1 MPLPFG
7 LKLKRTRRY
16 TVSSKSCLVTRIQQ
30 LNGEFV
36 EFTLS
41 VESTGQECLEAVA
54 QRLELREITYFSLWY
69 FNKQNQQRWIDLE
82 KPLKKQLDKYGLEP
96 TVYFGVVFYIPSVT
110 QLQQEITRY
119 QYYLQ
124 LKKDVLDGRISCSLE
139 QAIRLASLAVQA
151 DFGDFNRYDS
161 QEFLQKFVLFPID
174 WIQDERVLEEATQ
187 KVALLYQ
194 SFRGLSAPEAEMLYM
209 QEVEKMEGYGQESFQ
224 AKDSTGTDVTLGSCL
239 DGIFVKNK
247 NGRLLFLHRWN
258 EINNMS
264 HNRSFF
270 ALELANRE
278 ESVQFQTEDMET
290 SKYVCR
296 MCLARLKFYKI
307 NKSSLEECDP
317 LPSEGSQK
325 SLLTL
330 SFPRFPMLSRP
341 SLPSNKGQTQP
352 AVVNPV
358 RRRSSTRISLPKPQ
372 AYMMPPPQMHYNGH
386 FTEPY
391 TSSQDNLYMNSQNGY
406 YYHSQ
411 TSLDCPP
418 MEYSSGGRLRNGSV
432 YSAHSTSS
440 LTNPQHYL
448 QPSPMSSN
456 PSITSDITRP
466 DYVPSHRH
474 SALIPPSYRATPDY
488 ETVMRQKNRGAGGGM
503 VLSQEHRQSH
513 SMRNLN
519 IGNSYAYSRPDPL
532 VYSQPEIRGEHG
544 GAAQHHH
551 YPFHLG
557 SSFHSPS
564 PYPYPTERRPVVGAV
579 SVPELTNVQLQQAQE
594 YPAPNIM
601 RTQVYRPPPPYPYAH
616 PRPANSTPDLSRHL
630 YVSSSNPDLIITRR
644 VHHSVQTFQEDSL
657 PVAHSLQEVSEPLFS
672 GPPHRHPHYAQK
684 RNSIEIA
691 GLAHSLEGMRVKER
705 TVSSSAAETATP
717 PPVLRGGRSQGSQ
730 LNVFLERTKAEDRGD
745 IKEDVQYGH
754 KKSLSDATMLVH
766 SSGEEEEFEDD
777 SGRHTPLSQ
786 DAMAAIVPEQA
797 SQQHH
802 SLSSLSSLPPQ
813 QQTPIEPPPAY
824 PIGSSLDPSIT
835 GSLTYKVHPLI
846 QEGEPLYLLSDFR
859 QPRIMPSVSEGD
871 LSGQGK
877 QRTKTDCKKRPV
889 SDVPPGKKTVEGLPP
904 PGMKKGARS
913 EVKKMGPL
921 KVAKLNG
928 LSVSRQ
934 PMHDEIKDEPERA
947 SNDERCKVL
956 EQHMD
961 RGELL
966 KEYEK
971 IPKRPGGE
979 YTIAQLPESGDKNRF
994 QDVLPY
1000 DSNRVELV
1008 PTKENNTGYINASH
1022 IRITVAGQEWSYIA
1036 TQGPMSNTCQDFWQM
1051 VWEQGVS
1058 IIAMVTAEE
1067 ESGREKSF
1075 RYWPRLGSR
1084 HNTVTYGRFKITT
1097 RFRTESGCY
1106 ATTGLKIK
1114 HLLTGQERTVWHLQY
1129 TDWPD
1134 HGCPEDFKGFLTY
1147 LEEIQSVRRHTNSIS
1162 DPKNTNL
1169 PVLVHCSAGVGR
1181 TGVVIL
1187 SEIMIA
1193 CLEHNE
1199 PLNVPEV
1206 LLKLRTQRM
1215 MMVQTLSQYN
1225 FIYKVLIQYLR
1236 NSRLI

>member
-16 TVSSKSCLVTRIQQ
+16 TVSSKSCLVTRIQL

-54 QRLELREITYFSLWY
+54 QRLELREITFFSLWY
-69 FNKQNQQRWIDLE
+69 FNKQNQQRWIDLD
-82 KPLKKQLDKYGLEP
+82 KALKKQLDKYGLEP
-96 TVYFGVVFYIPSVT
+96 TVYFGVVFYVPTVT

-124 LKKDVLDGRISCSLE
+124 VKKDILEGRISCSLD

-151 DFGDFNRYDS
+151 DFGDFNQYDS
-161 QEFLQKFVLFPID
+161 QDFLQKFALFPID
-174 WIQDERVLEEATQ
+174 WIQDDRVLEDATQ
-187 KVALLYQ
+187 KVALFYQ
-194 SFRGLSAPEAEMLYM
+194 SFRGLPAPDAEMLYM
-209 QEVEKMEGYGQESFQ
+209 QEVEKMEGYGQESYP
-224 AKDSTGTDVTLGSCL
+224 AKDNTGTDVTLGSCL
-239 DGIFVKNK
+239 DGIFVKYK
-247 NGRLLFLHRWN
+247 SARPPLLYRWH

-307 NKSSLEECDP
+307 NKSSL
-317 LPSEGSQK
+317 
-325 SLLTL
+325 
-330 SFPRFPMLSRP
+330 
-341 SLPSNKGQTQP
+341 QTQP
-352 AVVNPV
+352 TAVNTV
-358 RRRSSTRISLPKPQ
+358 RRRSSTRISLSKPQ
-372 AYMMPPPQMHYNGH
+372 AFMMPPPQMHYNGH

-391 TSSQDNLYMNSQNGY
+391 SSSQDNLYLNAQNGF

-411 TSLDCPP
+411 TSLDRSPL
-418 MEYSSGGRLRNGSV
+418 EYGSGGRLRNGSV

-503 VLSQEHRQSH
+503 LLSQEHRQSH

-544 GAAQHHH
+544 EMSQQHHH
-551 YPFHLG
+551 PFHLG

-564 PYPYPTERRPVVGAV
+564 PYPYPPERRPVVGAV

-601 RTQVYRPPPPYPYAH
+601 RTQVYRPPPPYPYPY

-657 PVAHSLQEVSEPLFS
+657 PVAHSLQEVSEPLYS
-672 GPPHRHPHYAQK
+672 GPPHRQPYHGHK

-691 GLAHSLEGMRVKER
+691 GLAQSLEGVRFKER
-705 TVSSSAAETATP
+705 TLSSSAAETNTP
-717 PPVLRGGRSQGSQ
+717 PPPAPHGGRSQGSQ
-730 LNVFLERTKAEDRGD
+730 LNVFLEHSNTEERGD
-745 IKEDVQYGH
+745 VKPEVRYGH

-766 SSGEEEEFEDD
+766 SSGEEEFEDD
-777 SGRHTPLSQ
+777 GGRHTPLSEE
-786 DAMAAIVPEQA
+786 AIAAIVSEH
-797 SQQHH
+797 QQPQPHH
-802 SLSSLSSLPPQ
+802 SLPPQ

-824 PIGSSLDPSIT
+824 PIGSALDPSVT
-835 GSLTYKVHPLI
+835 SSMTYKVHPRI
-846 QEGEPLYLLSDFR
+846 QESEPIYLLPDLR
-859 QPRIMPSVSEGD
+859 QPRIMPSVSEGN
-871 LSGQGK
+871 LSEQAK
-877 QRTKTDCKKRPV
+877 IKPKKELKKRPV
-889 SDVPPGKKTVEGLPP
+889 SDVPSGKSAVEGLPP
-904 PGMKKGARS
+904 PGMKKGLRS
-913 EVKKMGPL
+913 EVRNMGPL
-921 KVAKLNG
+921 KMAHLNG

-934 PMHDEIKDEPERA
+934 PVYEEAKDEPEQA
-947 SNDERCKVL
+947 SNDERCKLL

-966 KEYEK
+966 REFEN
-971 IPKRPGGE
+971 IPKRRPGGE
-979 YTIAQLPESGDKNRF
+979 WTIALLPENSDKNRF

-1000 DSNRVELV
+1000 DDTRVELV

-1022 IRITVAGQEWSYIA
+1022 VRVTVGGQDWNYIA
-1036 TQGPMSNTCQDFWQM
+1036 AQGPLSNTCPDFWQM
-1051 VWEQGVS
+1051 VWEQGIS

-1075 RYWPRLGSR
+1075 RYWPRIGSR
-1084 HNTVTYGRFKITT
+1084 HTTLTFGRLKITT

-1162 DPKNTNL
+1162 DPKQNIP

-1181 TGVVIL
+1181 SGVVIL

-1199 PLNVPEV
+1199 TLDVPKV
-1206 LLKLRTQRM
+1206 LMALRAQRM
-1215 MMVQTLSQYN
+1215 LMVQTLSQYT

>member
-1 MPLPFG
+1 
-7 LKLKRTRRY
+7 
-16 TVSSKSCLVTRIQQ
+16 
-30 LNGEFV
+30 
-36 EFTLS
+36 
-41 VESTGQECLEAVA
+41 
-54 QRLELREITYFSLWY
+54 
-69 FNKQNQQRWIDLE
+69 
-82 KPLKKQLDKYGLEP
+82 
-96 TVYFGVVFYIPSVT
+96 
-110 QLQQEITRY
+110 
-119 QYYLQ
+119 
-124 LKKDVLDGRISCSLE
+124 
-139 QAIRLASLAVQA
+139 
-151 DFGDFNRYDS
+151 
-161 QEFLQKFVLFPID
+161 
-174 WIQDERVLEEATQ
+174 
-187 KVALLYQ
+187 
-194 SFRGLSAPEAEMLYM
+194 
-209 QEVEKMEGYGQESFQ
+209 
-224 AKDSTGTDVTLGSCL
+224 
-239 DGIFVKNK
+239 
-247 NGRLLFLHRWN
+247 
-258 EINNMS
+258 
-264 HNRSFF
+264 
-270 ALELANRE
+270 
-278 ESVQFQTEDMET
+278 
-290 SKYVCR
+290 
-296 MCLARLKFYKI
+296 
-307 NKSSLEECDP
+307 
-317 LPSEGSQK
+317 
-325 SLLTL
+325 
-330 SFPRFPMLSRP
+330 
-341 SLPSNKGQTQP
+341 
-352 AVVNPV
+352 
-358 RRRSSTRISLPKPQ
+358 
-372 AYMMPPPQMHYNGH
+372 
-386 FTEPY
+386 
-391 TSSQDNLYMNSQNGY
+391 MNSQNGY

-411 TSLDCPP
+411 TSLDCSPL
-418 MEYSSGGRLRNGSV
+418 EYSSGGRLRNGSV

-488 ETVMRQKNRGAGGGM
+488 ETVMRQKSRGVGGGM

-532 VYSQPEIRGEHG
+532 VYSQPEIRGEPS
-544 GAAQHHH
+544 QHHH

-564 PYPYPTERRPVVGAV
+564 PYPYPAERRPVVGAV

-594 YPAPNIM
+594 YPAANIM

-657 PVAHSLQEVSEPLFS
+657 PVAHSLQEVSEPLIS
-672 GPPHRHPHYAQK
+672 GPPHRQPYHAQK

-691 GLAHSLEGMRVKER
+691 GLTHSFEGMRVKER
-705 TVSSSAAETATP
+705 TVSSSAVETATP
-717 PPVLRGGRSQGSQ
+717 PPVLHGGRSQGSQ
-730 LNVFLERTKAEDRGD
+730 LNVFFDHADTEERANV
-745 IKEDVQYGH
+745 KESAHYGH

-766 SSGEEEEFEDD
+766 SSGEEEEFEDE

-786 DAMAAIVPEQA
+786 EAISAIVSEQPP
-797 SQQHH
+797 QQHH
-802 SLSSLSSLPPQ
+802 SLTQLPSFTTQ

-824 PIGSSLDPSIT
+824 PIGSTLDPSIAS
-835 GSLTYKVHPLI
+835 SLAYKVHPFI
-846 QEGEPLYLLSDFR
+846 QEDEPRPLLSDLR

-871 LSGQGK
+871 LSDQPK
-877 QRTKTDCKKRPV
+877 QKSKKDFKKRPV

-904 PGMKKGARS
+904 PGMKKGAKS

-921 KVAKLNG
+921 KVAHLNG

-934 PMHDEIKDEPERA
+934 PMHDEVMDDPEHA

-966 KEYEK
+966 KEYES
-971 IPKRPGGE
+971 IPKRRPGGE
-979 YTIAQLPESGDKNRF
+979 CSIAQLPDNSDKNRF

-1000 DSNRVELV
+1000 DDTRVELV

-1022 IRITVAGQEWSYIA
+1022 IRVTVGGQEWSYIA
-1036 TQGPMSNTCQDFWQM
+1036 TQGPLSNTCQDFWQM

-1114 HLLTGQERTVWHLQY
+1114 LLTTGQERTLWHLQY

-1147 LEEIQSVRRHTNSIS
+1147 LEEVQSVRRHTNSIS
-1162 DPKNTNL
+1162 DPKNTTQ

-1199 PLNVPEV
+1199 TLDVPKV
-1206 LLKLRTQRM
+1206 LMALRAQRM
-1215 MMVQTLSQYN
+1215 MMVQMLSQYT

>member
-16 TVSSKSCLVTRIQQ
+16 TVSSKSCLVTRIQL

-69 FNKQNQQRWIDLE
+69 INKQNQQRWIDLE

-96 TVYFGVVFYIPSVT
+96 TVYFGVLFYIPSVT

-124 LKKDVLDGRISCSLE
+124 LKKDVLEGRISCSLE

-151 DFGDFNRYDS
+151 DFGDFSRYDS

-209 QEVEKMEGYGQESFQ
+209 QEVEKIEGYGQESYQ

-239 DGIFVKNK
+239 DGIFVKHK
-247 NGRLLFLHRWN
+247 NGRPLLLFRWN

-270 ALELANRE
+270 ALELVNRE

-307 NKSSLEECDP
+307 NKSS
-317 LPSEGSQK
+317 
-325 SLLTL
+325 
-330 SFPRFPMLSRP
+330 F
-341 SLPSNKGQTQP
+341 QTQP
-352 AVVNPV
+352 TVVNPV

-411 TSLDCPP
+411 TSLDCSPL
-418 MEYSSGGRLRNGSV
+418 EYSSGGRLRNGSV

-466 DYVPSHRH
+466 DYIPSHRH

-488 ETVMRQKNRGAGGGM
+488 ETVMHQKNLIAGGGM

-544 GAAQHHH
+544 RAAQHHH
-551 YPFHLG
+551 YPFHMG

-594 YPAPNIM
+594 YQAPNIM

-630 YVSSSNPDLIITRR
+630 YVSSSNPDLVIMRR

-672 GPPHRHPHYAQK
+672 GPSHRHLYNAQK

-691 GLAHSLEGMRVKER
+691 GLTHSLEGMRVKER

-717 PPVLRGGRSQGSQ
+717 PPVLQGGRSQGSH
-730 LNVFLERTKAEDRGD
+730 LNVFLEHTKREDKEN
-745 IKEDVQYGH
+745 IEDVQYGH

-766 SSGEEEEFEDD
+766 SSGEDEEFEDD

-786 DAMAAIVPEQA
+786 DVTAAIVPEQA
-797 SQQHH
+797 PQHH
-802 SLSSLSSLPPQ
+802 SLTSLSSLTPQ

-835 GSLTYKVHPLI
+835 SSLTYKVHRLI
-846 QEGEPLYLLSDFR
+846 HESEPLYLLPGLR
-859 QPRIMPSVSEGD
+859 QSRIMPFMSEGD

-877 QRTKTDCKKRPV
+877 HRPKADFKKRPV
-889 SDVPPGKKTVEGLPP
+889 SDVPPGKKAVEGLPP

-913 EVKKMGPL
+913 EVRKMGPQR
-921 KVAKLNG
+921 VARLNG
-928 LSVSRQ
+928 LTLLRQ
-934 PMHDEIKDEPERA
+934 PVQDEVKDEPEQA
-947 SNDERCKVL
+947 SNDERCKAL

-971 IPKRPGGE
+971 IQKRPGGE
-979 YTIAQLPESGDKNRF
+979 YTIAQLPESSDKNRF

-1000 DSNRVELV
+1000 DKNRVELV

-1022 IRITVAGQEWSYIA
+1022 IRLTAGGQEWNYIA

-1199 PLNVPEV
+1199 PLDVPEV
-1206 LLKLRTQRM
+1206 LMNLRDQRM
-1215 MMVQTLSQYN
+1215 LMVQTLSQYN